1 MNTTAV
7 ASLPLTVILDTSDI
21 PLDNG
26 GRVVLW
32 VFTIIMCISIIL
44 NFGVIMA
51 CLYNRFSSPM
61 LLYIAL
67 SSLADT
73 CLGIVGVSCYL
84 SAIVGLRHVISF
96 SECLFQIF
104 CLYSASFQQF
114 LTTWLMYVDRHCAI
128 FWPYSYV
135 ALIAN
140 KGGAVKLAIVVWSFG
155 VFVSISFLVVATQL
169 VFCDVAVVVKDAFC
183 SISPVAK
190 SACGNAYFSI
200 IYSITAAYVVYGL
213 TGLTALVS
221 TWCIVQKCRKSSTEA
236 NMKALHTCFTQLFAS
251 VAQFIALFIMG
262 GLKRFVHLPGASFIM
277 DLISVVT
284 PAAVNPLI
292 FGFRIQEIRETFIRI
307 SRQLRMKCSKTYTLS
322 Y

>member
-1 MNTTAV
+1 HPKFLFT
-7 ASLPLTVILDTSDI
+7 SLRPFYFLD
-21 PLDNG
+21 LF
-26 GRVVLW
+26 VFW

-51 CLYNRFSSPM
+51 CLCNRFNSPM

-67 SSLADT
+67 SSLTDT

-84 SAIVGLRHVISF
+84 SAIIGLRHVISF
-96 SECLFQIF
+96 SECLFQMF

-114 LTTWLMYVDRHCAI
+114 LTTWLMYVDRHWAI

-155 VFVSISFLVVATQL
+155 VLVSISFP
-169 VFCDVAVVVKDAFC
+169 CGC
-183 SISPVAK
+183 NSIGILILYCYIWIQI

-251 VAQFIALFIMG
+251 VAQFIALFLMG

-292 FGFRIQEIRETFIRI
+292 FGFRIQEILIIHMAKNSSQSDKWWERKI
-307 SRQLRMKCSKTYTLS
+307 
-322 Y
+322 